1 MLRSV
6 VHRINLPRALD
17 RSYPVHA
24 VRDVYASEE
33 VRCFLVADVLVY
45 VALHTGYP
53 SDKTLEGYLGVA
65 RGLVGEL
72 RGMLIVAGASSLSA
86 KQRDSIRRVFG
97 GVSFRSAV
105 LTDSIF
111 AKGVLTTLRWF
122 GIPIT
127 GFSMGRYDEALSW
140 VGHPHLTDIV
150 RARVEVLL
158 TERSQHVDAAV
169 R

>member
-1 MLRSV
+1 MPRS
-6 VHRINLPRALD
+6 NLLRALD
-17 RSYPVHA
+17 RSYPVYA
-24 VRDVYASEE
+24 ARDVYVSDE

-45 VALHTGYP
+45 VALHTGDP
-53 SDKTLEGYLGVA
+53 SNETLEGYLEAA

-72 RGMLIVAGASSLSA
+72 AGMLIVAGASSLSA
-86 KQRDSIRRVFG
+86 KQRDSIRRAFG
-97 GVSFRSAV
+97 AVAFRSAV

-127 GFSMGRYDEALSW
+127 GFSMGKYHEALSW

-150 RARVEVLL
+150 RARVEQLL
-158 TERSQHVDAAV
+158 AESSPRLDAAIG
-169 R
+169 